1 MEDPMKKK
9 GKAETHIVA
18 LGDGKYFCRG
28 RVRGVAREKATWYTE
43 EEAEGQAAYLRETG
57 HPKAAAEPHVDRS
70 GGTVAAAG
78 VSTVAPA
85 PAPVIPAST
94 PSPAPAEVRDHVVRL
109 DSGGYYCSTVVG
121 QGVPVAQATRLSRE
135 GAQRVVDKLRPL
147 AFGASVERL

>member
-1 MEDPMKKK
+1 MKKK

-57 HPKAAAEPHVDRS
+57 YPKAAAEPHVDRS
-70 GGTVAAAG
+70 GGTVPPVVPA
-78 VSTVAPA
+78 SAPA
-85 PAPVIPAST
+85 PTPVAATVP
-94 PSPAPAEVRDHVVRL
+94 PPPAPAEVRDHVVRL

-121 QGVPVAQATRLSRE
+121 QGVPVTQATRLSRE